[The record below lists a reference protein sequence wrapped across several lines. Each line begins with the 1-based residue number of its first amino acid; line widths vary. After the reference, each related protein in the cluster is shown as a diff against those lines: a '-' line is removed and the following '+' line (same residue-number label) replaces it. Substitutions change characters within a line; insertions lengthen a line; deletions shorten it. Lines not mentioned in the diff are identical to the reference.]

1 MVSQSE
7 KNFQS
12 LSSLPA
18 KGLTTVL
25 RIFLLALFI
34 LILGS
39 LAGMIIFSFWVKETK
54 IRLIILGFSVPVLS
68 FLTWMAVA
76 EYQSKNPRYNQIQV
90 DDKGLHHYGENT
102 PPQSLLYESLSANN
116 EGGLYDVL
124 WTDRGYSESNFELY
138 IFTKNELDNIKAQP
152 VQFKTTTLIRNS
164 NVLLAHFVK
173 GIMHFRPDLKID
185 PKVLERYHIID

>member
-1 MVSQSE
+1 
-7 KNFQS
+7 
-12 LSSLPA
+12 
-18 KGLTTVL
+18 
-25 RIFLLALFI
+25 
-34 LILGS
+34 
-39 LAGMIIFSFWVKETK
+39 
-54 IRLIILGFSVPVLS
+54 
-68 FLTWMAVA
+68 
-76 EYQSKNPRYNQIQV
+76 
-90 DDKGLHHYGENT
+90 
-102 PPQSLLYESLSANN
+102 
-116 EGGLYDVL
+116 LYDVL